1 MGNIIMKNDPGGTPV
16 GTGAQNDVLVFIG
29 SKQCFSDVLLRT
41 IAGELVNLQAIR
53 FEELS
58 EFQNYIEWNVSPI
71 GLVVVEAQQCHRDQ
85 EICKSI
91 LDTMASKRPS
101 VRLAIAYWEADLDR
115 LLAQRFSAQ
124 MLDNARK
131 IVQGYVPMNVG
142 IDIWLSVI
150 RLLICGGD
158 YFPPEVVVRREA
170 LYREWDASKAEDAI
184 PEPAQMSAAQA
195 AQVANGARKN
205 PLTKRETQ
213 VIEHVVGGMQNKE
226 IARKL
231 KLSEHTVKLHIHH
244 IISKMSA
251 KNRTEAAMRYMNLKG
266 AAR

>member
-1 MGNIIMKNDPGGTPV
+1 MKNDPGGAPV
-16 GTGAQNDVLVFIG
+16 GTGAQNDMLVFIG

-41 IAGELVNLQAIR
+41 IAGELENSQAIR
-53 FEELS
+53 FDELS
-58 EFQNYIEWNVSPI
+58 EFQNYIDWNQSSI
-71 GLVVVEAQQCHRDQ
+71 GLVVVEAQQCHHDQ
-85 EICKSI
+85 KICKSI
-91 LDTMASKRPS
+91 MDTMASKHPS
-101 VRLAIAYWEADLDR
+101 IRLAIAYWEADLDR
-115 LLAQRFSAQ
+115 LLSQKFSLQ
-124 MLDNARK
+124 KLDSARQ

-150 RLLICGGD
+150 RLLVCGGD

-170 LYREWDASKAEDAI
+170 LYREWDASRADDTI
-184 PEPAQMSAAQA
+184 PERAEVQA
-195 AQVANGARKN
+195 AQVANGARNN

>member
-1 MGNIIMKNDPGGTPV
+1 MGNIIMKNDSGGAPV
-16 GTGAQNDVLVFIG
+16 RAGAQSGVLVFIG

-41 IAGELVNLQAIR
+41 IAGELENSQAIR
-53 FEELS
+53 FDELS
-58 EFQNYIEWNVSPI
+58 EFQNYIDWSESPI
-71 GLVVVEAQQCHRDQ
+71 GLVVVEAQQCHHDQ
-85 EICKSI
+85 KICKSI
-91 LDTMASKRPS
+91 MDTMASKHPS
-101 VRLAIAYWEADLDR
+101 IRLAIAYWEADLDR
-115 LLAQRFSAQ
+115 LMSQKFSVW
-124 MLDNARK
+124 MLDSARQ

-170 LYREWDASKAEDAI
+170 LYRKWDEAKAENAV
-184 PEPAQMSAAQA
+184 PEPVDNPTGPA
-195 AQVANGARKN
+195 VNGVRNN

>member
-1 MGNIIMKNDPGGTPV
+1 MKNDPGGAPV

-41 IAGELVNLQAIR
+41 IAGELDNSQAVR
-53 FEELS
+53 FDELS
-58 EFQNYIEWNVSPI
+58 EFQNYIQWNPSPI
-71 GLVVVEAQQCHRDQ
+71 GLVVVEAQQCQQDQ
-85 EICKSI
+85 ELCKSI
-91 LDTMASKRPS
+91 LDTMASKHPS
-101 VRLAIAYWEADLDR
+101 IRLAVAYWEADLDR
-115 LLAQRFSAQ
+115 LLSRRFSAR
-124 MLDNARK
+124 MLDSARD

-170 LYREWDASKAEDAI
+170 LYREWDASKTEDAI
-184 PEPAQMSAAQA
+184 PERTEVQA